1 MGTESFCK
9 FLSPS
14 MKWKSKVRKK
24 QVGVIWVL
32 EFLHAI
38 AITHWIYYYSVIRYG
53 DPRAVLELTTTG
65 DIAVLIAAII
75 GPVVQQRGVG
85 MVVRD
90 NTHILNVKRRVN
102 HGVLVLL
109 LVDVSRR
116 NPRKVMKTIIDK
128 LILWTIQTGLITS
141 CGTTI
146 QLILFLVLDNYG
158 WLAIFLIVPRLFS
171 NSLMAS
177 LNARADLR
185 SINEASGLDSNL
197 NFDLQSTRQTR
208 ISIAMTSVREQRH
221 ADVELGKPHGAD
233 FGLTEITP
241 HATKREWK

>member
-1 MGTESFCK
+1 MQGFSAHRIYI
-9 FLSPS
+9 LSSQWIIP
-14 MKWKSKVRKK
+14 
-24 QVGVIWVL
+24 VIAWVL
-32 EFLHAI
+32 CFLRFTSLLTLAVICHGTLNLMASKEEWEWLFV
-38 AITHWIYYYSVIRYG
+38 ITLIFSTSN
-53 DPRAVLELTTTG
+53 D
-65 DIAVLIAAII
+65 VLIT
-75 GPVVQQRGVG
+75 VSLCYYLWTYRGG
-85 MVVRD
+85 TLAR
-90 NTHILNVKRRVN
+90 
-102 HGVLVLL
+102 
-109 LVDVSRR
+109 
-116 NPRKVMKTIIDK
+116 MKTIIDK